1 MSSYSITGGS
11 NIEVM
16 RKKGN
21 DHLLEKLLIVVQIL
35 LFSTIRNVYVP
46 SIMQNM
52 SMQENTRDHD
62 ASDWLKGWH
71 ISSDQ
76 SQSKERKN

>member
-11 NIEVM
+11 NFEVM

-35 LFSTIRNVYVP
+35 LFSTIGNVYLS

-62 ASDWLKGWH
+62 ASDRLKGWH

-76 SQSKERKN
+76 SQSKGRKN

>member
-46 SIMQNM
+46 SIMKNM

>member
-1 MSSYSITGGS
+1 MSSYSITDGS
-11 NIEVM
+11 NFEVM

-71 ISSDQ
+71 ISLDQ
-76 SQSKERKN
+76 SQSKGRKN

>member
-1 MSSYSITGGS
+1 MSSYSITNGS
-11 NIEVM
+11 NFEVM

-21 DHLLEKLLIVVQIL
+21 DHLLEKLLIVVQML

-62 ASDWLKGWH
+62 ASDWLIGWH

-76 SQSKERKN
+76 SQSKGRKN

>member
-46 SIMQNM
+46 SLMQNM

>member
-11 NIEVM
+11 NFEVM
-16 RKKGN
+16 RIKGN

-35 LFSTIRNVYVP
+35 LFSTIGNVYVP

-76 SQSKERKN
+76 SQSKGRKN

>member
-1 MSSYSITGGS
+1 MSSYSIIGGS
-11 NIEVM
+11 NFEVM

-46 SIMQNM
+46 SIIQNM
-52 SMQENTRDHD
+52 NMQENTRDHD

-76 SQSKERKN
+76 SQSKGRKN